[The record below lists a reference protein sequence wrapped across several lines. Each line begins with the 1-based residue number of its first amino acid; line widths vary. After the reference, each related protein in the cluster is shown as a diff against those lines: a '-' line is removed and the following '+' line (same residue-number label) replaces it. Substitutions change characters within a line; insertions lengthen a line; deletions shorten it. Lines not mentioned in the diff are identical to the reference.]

1 MKTIKQVIDHA
12 RKGTNVSYRA
22 VVTGKMPSRKDRAEQ
37 RYVNQMSRHDLEE
50 YWLKRLEETRE

>member
-1 MKTIKQVIDHA
+1 MKTIKQVLDNA

-37 RYVNQMSRHDLEE
+37 RKVQSMSRLDLEE
-50 YWLKRLEETRE
+50 YWLRRLQER